1 MEQQFNEDYLVVSD
15 QYSQVMDSTV
25 IPWLKEKETETVLST
40 YDGHP
45 LFCVSYTADE
55 PEGTV
60 LIVHGFTENAY
71 KYAELIYSLL
81 HEHFSVVA
89 YDQRGHGRSW
99 RPEAI
104 PDPSVTH
111 VDRFEDYVSDLKTV
125 YDSVLSRM
133 PAPWM
138 VFAHSMGGAVTSLF
152 LEKYPDAFA
161 SAVLS
166 SPMIAPQ
173 TAGFPKAAA
182 SALASMAVI
191 LKQGKKNP
199 FFMKGYT
206 GPEDFTTSCATD
218 PHRFAWYDRVKAAR
232 REFQNSVPSYRWS
245 LESLNVTKSILAPG
259 KPEKISCPVLL
270 FSAEN
275 DYSVKNEQQ
284 EEFIRRVRGGRLIRV
299 RDARHEIFR
308 SVNAVLFPWW
318 HQVLAFFRETEQHR

>member
-1 MEQQFNEDYLVVSD
+1 
-15 QYSQVMDSTV
+15 
-25 IPWLKEKETETVLST
+25 
-40 YDGHP
+40 
-45 LFCVSYTADE
+45 
-55 PEGTV
+55 
-60 LIVHGFTENAY
+60 
-71 KYAELIYSLL
+71 
-81 HEHFSVVA
+81 
-89 YDQRGHGRSW
+89 
-99 RPEAI
+99 
-104 PDPSVTH
+104 
-111 VDRFEDYVSDLKTV
+111 
-125 YDSVLSRM
+125 
-133 PAPWM
+133 
-138 VFAHSMGGAVTSLF
+138 
-152 LEKYPDAFA
+152 
-161 SAVLS
+161 
-166 SPMIAPQ
+166 
-173 TAGFPKAAA
+173 
-182 SALASMAVI
+182 
-191 LKQGKKNP
+191 
-199 FFMKGYT
+199 MKGYT